1 MPFLQQSL
9 GEAAVESKKPRRSQ
23 RILSQSQDFDAEIK
37 QAQLPSPLT
46 HKDTTATEEFED
58 GTITPPSQRPSQR
71 PSQFA
76 RPANVRSPLAL
87 GLSSPPSD
95 TQPFSQFVYPPQ
107 ALSYEV
113 QDEEGEGVWGYLVPL
128 DSKSGDTLI
137 LRKRSACAALLGNN
151 GKITGRERVD
161 RRTYRRQEEEYE
173 NRKAEGVTAGGYLIG
188 RHPECGTFFYCS
200 PRRSRISHAHY
211 SFRPGCGKPYRIE
224 PTLPYFL

>member
-9 GEAAVESKKPRRSQ
+9 GEATVESKKPRRSQ
-23 RILSQSQDFDAEIK
+23 RISSQSQDFDAEIK

-46 HKDTTATEEFED
+46 HKDTTATEEFKD
-58 GTITPPSQRPSQR
+58 GTITPPSQRPSQ
-71 PSQFA
+71 FA
-76 RPANVRSPLAL
+76 HPAIVRSPLAP

-128 DSKSGDTLI
+128 DSKSGDTLV
-137 LRKRSACAALLGNN
+137 LRKRSACPAPLGKNS
-151 GKITGRERVD
+151 KITGRERVD
-161 RRTYRRQEEEYE
+161 RRTYERQEEYE
-173 NRKAEGVTAGGYLIG
+173 NKKAESVTAGGYLIG
-188 RHPECGTFFYCS
+188 RHPECGTFFYCT
-200 PRRSRISHAHY
+200 PRRSQVSHAHY
-211 SFRPGCGKPYRIE
+211 SFRPGCGQPYRIK

>member
-1 MPFLQQSL
+1 VPFLQQSL

-58 GTITPPSQRPSQR
+58 GTITPPSQRPSQ
-71 PSQFA
+71 FA
-76 RPANVRSPLAL
+76 HPANVRSPLAL

-113 QDEEGEGVWGYLVPL
+113 QDEEG
-128 DSKSGDTLI
+128 
-137 LRKRSACAALLGNN
+137 
-151 GKITGRERVD
+151 
-161 RRTYRRQEEEYE
+161 
-173 NRKAEGVTAGGYLIG
+173 
-188 RHPECGTFFYCS
+188 
-200 PRRSRISHAHY
+200 
-211 SFRPGCGKPYRIE
+211 
-224 PTLPYFL
+224 

>member
-58 GTITPPSQRPSQR
+58 GTITPPSQRPSQ
-71 PSQFA
+71 FA

-128 DSKSGDTLI
+128 DSKSGDTLV
-137 LRKRSACAALLGNN
+137 LRKRSACPAPLGKN

-161 RRTYRRQEEEYE
+161 RRTYERQEEEYE
-173 NRKAEGVTAGGYLIG
+173 NRKVESVTAGGYLIG

-211 SFRPGCGKPYRIE
+211 SFRPGCGQPYRIE